1 MCGGGYPKGCMR
13 TLTVRTGEEVEA
25 ATESAEIARAAGGD
39 AQAYERLYRRHVA
52 RVHGLARRMIGVE
65 LADEVTQDVFV
76 RVWEKL
82 DTFQGRSA
90 FSTWLHRV
98 AVNVILGRRA
108 QLGKRRDRFKQD
120 EPTLLRTS
128 TRGARPDIQMDV
140 ERAVERLPPGA
151 REVFVLY
158 DVEGYKHREIA
169 ELLGI
174 SAGTSKSQ
182 LHEARMALRE
192 YLA

>member
-1 MCGGGYPKGCMR
+1 M
-13 TLTVRTGEEVEA
+13 TTATVQGTIVTGEVVSTEA
-25 ATESAEIARAAGGD
+25 ADIARAVEGD
-39 AQAYERLYRRHVA
+39 AAAFERLYRSHVA
-52 RVHGLARRMIGVE
+52 KVHSMARRMIGSE

-82 DTFQGRSA
+82 YTFKGNAQ

-98 AVNVILGRRA
+98 AVNVILGRR
-108 QLGKRRDRFKQD
+108 GKLAKRKDRFKQAD
-120 EPTLLRTS
+120 HVLETTS
-128 TRGARPDIQMDV
+128 TRQARPDIRMDM
-140 ERAVERLPPGA
+140 EEAIETLPPRA

-169 ELLGI
+169 DMLGI
-174 SAGTSKSQ
+174 STGTSKSQ

-192 YLA
+192 VLR